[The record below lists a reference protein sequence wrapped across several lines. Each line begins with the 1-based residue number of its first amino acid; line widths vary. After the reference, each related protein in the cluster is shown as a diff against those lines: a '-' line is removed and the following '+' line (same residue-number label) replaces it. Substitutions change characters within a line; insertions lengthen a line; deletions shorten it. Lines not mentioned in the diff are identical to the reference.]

1 MGLARQ
7 KWGDGVEYGYLEQV
21 MALCLK
27 IIVCHSVWAF
37 VCDYLSHFFHPD
49 GCILYI
55 LWRLSS
61 AFCFISDAGLGFGYC
76 RYNYLEDQLGN
87 RHACALHIFTIYLHV
102 Y

>member
-37 VCDYLSHFFHPD
+37 VCDYLSHFF
-49 GCILYI
+49 ILMAAYYI
-55 LWRLSS
+55 
-61 AFCFISDAGLGFGYC
+61 FCGVSLLLFVLFRMRGLGLDTVGIIIW
-76 RYNYLEDQLGN
+76 R
-87 RHACALHIFTIYLHV
+87 IS
-102 Y
+102 